1 MKTRKSPRNNLEI
14 TVLKQGTPSKK
25 VLSCSFFTSK
35 DAYRYVGGYQK
46 NLERFLYQKNRLKG
60 FETRIYTDDSGQEF
74 ALKAAEK
81 DSTVSVYHYNFPP
94 LQEIGSRHTGTFG
107 TLMRF
112 LPLFE
117 PGLETVW
124 VSDIDV
130 NNDYLDSSLPSKA
143 KAAGATFCY
152 RTFVCY
158 DVIPIY
164 ARPYTILAGTM
175 ISFQTFPK
183 QLFTRFLNQ
192 LVTPTK
198 VLEAKIAVLN
208 KELEKRDKPASK
220 VPYGIDEV
228 FTNTLLY
235 DYLIKHSIRC
245 YIVKDY
251 MKAATLLF
259 DNKFL
264 TKEED
269 TVQFNYSKYLQPP
282 LFHKVKQIF
291 RKKLHLLFDKYPCLQ
306 DMSDKLDS
314 FKTSFVKSL
323 LKTGPELEV

>member
-1 MKTRKSPRNNLEI
+1 MKTRKSHCQQLKI
-14 TVLKQGTPSKK
+14 TILKQGTASKK

-35 DAYRYVGGYQK
+35 EAYRYVGGYQK

-60 FETRIYTDDSGQEF
+60 FETRIYTDDSGKEF
-74 ALKAAEK
+74 ALQAAEK
-81 DSTVSVYHYNFPP
+81 DPTVSVYHYNFPP
-94 LQEIGSRHTGTFG
+94 LRETVGHTGTFG
-107 TLMRF
+107 TLVRF

-117 PGLETVW
+117 PGLDTVW

-130 NNDYLDSSLPSKA
+130 NNDYLDPSLPNKA
-143 KAAGATFCY
+143 KAAGAAFCY

-183 QLFTRFLNQ
+183 QLFTKFLNQ
-192 LVTPTK
+192 LVHPTK
-198 VLEAKIAVLN
+198 VLEAKIDLLN
-208 KELEKRDKPASK
+208 KELEKREKPASK
-220 VPYGIDEV
+220 IPYGIDEV
-228 FTNTLLY
+228 FINTLFY

-245 YIVKDY
+245 YILKDY

-282 LFHKVKQIF
+282 LFHKLKQIF
-291 RKKLHLLFDKYPCLQ
+291 KKKLHLLFDKYPCLQ
-306 DMSDKLDS
+306 EMSRMLDS
-314 FKTSFVKSL
+314 FKTSFVKPL
-323 LKTGPELEV
+323 IKTGPELEV